1 MKNIF
6 KISLTALTCSAIL
19 GAPAFAEFNDPGT
32 EYTKATVDK
41 WSEDAIN
48 DFVANANSFAC
59 VISNSRP
66 DVLPNASYEV
76 LMSEV
81 ECGLADEVI
90 NASGLSN
97 RDTLSKSVM
106 KSSRASDTS
115 NQEAEFWFNSLDE
128 MKFIGDVV
136 IKKGPVSSPPYG
148 EWSLSYAL
156 NTWGPT
162 VAPAGD
168 EFTAANTPLK
178 GYVDIASGT
187 AAEGGGIIMSSYE
200 ANDLTKLPSGTQ
212 TAVCGGTCLENT
224 TNKF

>member
-1 MKNIF
+1 M
-6 KISLTALTCSAIL
+6 CSAIL
-19 GAPAFAEFNDPGT
+19 GAPAFAEFSDAGT
-32 EYTKATVDK
+32 DYTKAAVDK
-41 WSEDAIN
+41 WSDDAIN

-66 DVLPNASYEV
+66 DVLPNASSEV

-97 RDTLSKSVM
+97 KDTLSKSVM

-115 NQEAEFWFNSLDE
+115 NQEAEFWFNSIDE

-136 IKKGPVSSPPYG
+136 IKSSAAEVAPYG

-162 VAPAGD
+162 IAPTGD

-178 GYVDIASGT
+178 GYVDISTATSGQ
-187 AAEGGGIIMSSYE
+187 GGGIIMNTPRAE
-200 ANDLTKLPSGTQ
+200 EFLHQDAGKTK
-212 TAVCGGTCLENT
+212 
-224 TNKF
+224 